1 MKMKDNP
8 GHRACR
14 SAIALLAFGAG
25 AAFAQG
31 YPNRPVTLI
40 VPFPAGGVTDVSARL
55 VAKKLGEE
63 LKQPVVVDNR
73 PGAGASIGAGLVA
86 KAAPDGYTLLVGT
99 LANIVVN
106 SYVYKDTLPYKPLEA
121 FTPVHGTMALPL
133 VVVAKGGSPFKTFAG
148 MIQSARAQPGKLT
161 YGSAGAGSVA
171 HLAAELLQAQSRSA
185 LVHVPYKGSA
195 PAITDLLGGNI
206 DLAFDYASSTAT
218 HVKAGKLTAL
228 AVTGP
233 TRLAA
238 LPGVPTL
245 AESGFAGA
253 QVSSWIGL
261 FAPAATPRA
270 TVDTLS
276 AAMTRVMANKEVADA
291 IVDAGGT
298 VFPLKPA
305 EFKSFI
311 ESEHQRWKPII
322 EKLDI
327 KPN

>member
-1 MKMKDNP
+1 MQMTNQL
-8 GHRACR
+8 GRRAR
-14 SAIALLAFGAG
+14 RWIVALLACSAG
-25 AAFAQG
+25 AVFAQG
-31 YPNRPVTLI
+31 YPSRPVTLI
-40 VPFPAGGVTDVSARL
+40 VPFPPGGITDVSARL

-63 LKQPVVVDNR
+63 IKQPVVVENR

-106 SYVYKDTLPYKPLEA
+106 SYVYKEALPYKPLTDLA
-121 FTPVHGTMALPL
+121 PVHGTMALPL
-133 VVVAKGGSPFKTFAG
+133 VIVAKGDSPFKTFPA
-148 MIQSARAQPGKLT
+148 MVENARAHPGKLT

-171 HLAAELLQAQSRSA
+171 HLAAELMQAQSKAS

-206 DLAFDYASSTAT
+206 DLAFDYASSTAP
-218 HVKAGKLTAL
+218 HIKQGKLTAL

-233 TRLAA
+233 TRLAS
-238 LPGVPTL
+238 LPEVPTL
-245 AESGFAGA
+245 AESGFGNAE
-253 QVSSWIGL
+253 VTSWIGI
-261 FAPAATPRA
+261 FAPGATPRA

-276 AAMTRVMANKEVADA
+276 AAMTRVMANKEVVDS
-291 IVDAGGT
+291 IVAAGGT
-298 VFPLKPA
+298 AFPLKPA
-305 EFKSFI
+305 EFKTFI
-311 ESEHQRWKPII
+311 ENEHKRWKPII